1 MQGQHATYFLIP
13 LSYVT
18 ILGGICT
25 LIGTSTNL
33 VVHSMIQ
40 EAGMKG
46 FSMFE
51 LGKVGIFIAIAGI
64 IYLFLF
70 SSKLLPADR
79 PETLSDEEEENN
91 PKLPNSLGI
100 LTPQWPKARAM
111 KITAET
117 SSDSPAIL
125 MRPNMNPKATIRK
138 TEK

>member
-1 MQGQHATYFLIP
+1 MGKLCKTTRNLFLIP

-64 IYLFLF
+64 IYLFLSLVNF
-70 SSKLLPADR
+70 CRPTVLKLCQMKKKKTIP
-79 PETLSDEEEENN
+79 PF
-91 PKLPNSLGI
+91 I
-100 LTPQWPKARAM
+100 L
-111 KITAET
+111 
-117 SSDSPAIL
+117 
-125 MRPNMNPKATIRK
+125 
-138 TEK
+138 

>member
-1 MQGQHATYFLIP
+1 MGKLCKTTRNLFLIP

-51 LGKVGIFIAIAGI
+51 LGKVGIFIALAGI

-70 SSKLLPADR
+70 SKKLLPATR
-79 PETLSDEEEENN
+79 PETTNEEDGDSSLHLVEPLSVPDFQVSTRQSVSSISSAIME
-91 PKLPNSLGI
+91 PKSRNFAVADVPI
-100 LTPQWPKARAM
+100 PT
-111 KITAET
+111 
-117 SSDSPAIL
+117 
-125 MRPNMNPKATIRK
+125 
-138 TEK
+138 